1 MWQLPLICSVAQAGD
16 DRNVR
21 VYRDPAV
28 VAAEQAQREAA
39 RDGHRQLWVALMAG
53 APGCGSRQR
62 LFAHLAQIGV

>member
-1 MWQLPLICSVAQAGD
+1 M
-16 DRNVR
+16 R

-62 LFAHLAQIGV
+62 LLAHLAQTDA